1 MQVQSLDQQDPLEE
15 EGMAAR
21 SSIPPWGIP
30 WTEKGAWQAAV
41 HRVAELDTTKGYTP
55 YQGVVYVGSSTERVQ
70 WRKLPLAADG
80 SDSVPQFILSVT

>member
-15 EGMAAR
+15 EGVAAH

-55 YQGVVYVGSSTERVQ
+55 YPCGLCWILNGTSPVTGAAIGS
-70 WRKLPLAADG
+70 
-80 SDSVPQFILSVT
+80 